1 MSSWQK
7 LGDILQAEGT
17 LSRDIVENAVK
28 DQQQQAQPQR
38 LGQILRSGHG
48 LSSSALSQAL
58 ATQYEL
64 DYLSVLPNGSGVT
77 ELLDQLPLEYVREQR
92 IFPYRLSET
101 CLQLAMTDPTNSKPI
116 NDLAALTG
124 LRINISLTSEDEIMR
139 AINQA
144 YAEHAGGDTDLPA
157 ELDSEDG
164 DLAATLGPTDLL
176 DSSDEAPII
185 RFVNGLLARACRERA
200 SDIHLEPFEKE
211 LIIRYRIDGVLYEVL
226 RPPPKACAAI
236 ISRIKIVAGLNIAE
250 KRLPQDGR
258 FRVRIAGRDV
268 DIRVSSLPT
277 AFGERLVLRLLEK
290 SASVIELSQ
299 LGLDEQ
305 LRYQVENL
313 IAQPHGIFLVTGP
326 TGSGKTTT
334 LYAALSQLNDR
345 SKNIITVEDPIE
357 YQLTGVGQI
366 QVNPKI
372 DLTFAAGLR
381 SILRQDPD
389 IIMVGEIRDS
399 ETAEIAVQSALTGH
413 MVFSTL
419 HTNDA
424 AGALTRLLDMKIE
437 PFLVSS
443 AVTGILAQRLVRRLC
458 PNCRSSYSPSTEML
472 EHFKDL
478 LPKDSDQQY
487 FRSAG
492 CDSCQQIGYRG
503 RTGIYELLLM
513 TDEVRELLMGGAD
526 ASSIRRAAQ
535 QAGMLSL
542 RQDGLK
548 KAAAG
553 ETSLEEVLRVT
564 QVSN

>member
-7 LGDILQAEGT
+7 LGEILQQDAA
-17 LSRDIVENAVK
+17 LSTQIIEEALERQRQE
-28 DQQQQAQPQR
+28 PQR
-38 LGQILRSGHG
+38 LGQILLNHYG
-48 LSSSALSQAL
+48 LSANALTCAL
-58 ATQYEL
+58 AKQFGL
-64 DYLSVLPNGSGVT
+64 PYLSAIPTDAGVSD
-77 ELLDQLPLEYVREQR
+77 LLSRLPLEYVREQH
-92 IFPYRLSET
+92 IFPMHQAENS
-101 CLQLAMTDPTNSKPI
+101 LQLAMTDPTNSTPL

-124 LRINISLTSEDEIMR
+124 CQIEISLVPEEEVLR
-139 AINQA
+139 AINHA
-144 YAEHAGGDTDLPA
+144 YAEKAG
-157 ELDSEDG
+157 DSDNLAP
-164 DLAATLGPTDLL
+164 DLAGEDKDLADTLGPTDLL

-185 RFVNGLLARACRERA
+185 RFVNGLIARASRERA
-200 SDIHLEPFEKE
+200 SDIHLEPFETE
-211 LIIRYRIDGVLYEVL
+211 MIIRYRIDGVLYEVL
-226 RPPPKACAAI
+226 RPPQKARAAI
-236 ISRIKIVAGLNIAE
+236 ISRIKIISGLNIAE

-290 SASVIELSQ
+290 SSSVIDLAQ
-299 LGLDEQ
+299 IGLDEQ
-305 LRYQVENL
+305 LQQQVDQL
-313 IAQPHGIFLVTGP
+313 IRQPHGIFLVTGP

-334 LYAALSQLNDR
+334 LYAALSRLNDR

-357 YQLTGVGQI
+357 YQLNGVGQI
-366 QVNPKI
+366 QVNSKI

-443 AVTGILAQRLVRRLC
+443 AVSGILAQRLVRRLC
-458 PNCRSSYSPSTEML
+458 PDCRSSYTPSEEMIR
-472 EHFKDL
+472 HFAGLVPNRTDL
-478 LPKDSDQQY
+478 QF
-487 FRSAG
+487 FRSSG
-492 CDSCQQIGYRG
+492 CDACQQIGYRG
-503 RTGIYELLLM
+503 RTGIYELLHL
-513 TDEVRELLMGGAD
+513 TDEIRELLMAGAD
-526 ASSIRRAAQ
+526 ASSIRQAAQ
-535 QAGMLSL
+535 KAGMLSL
-542 RQDGLK
+542 RQDGLR
-548 KAAAG
+548 KAQAG

-564 QVSN
+564 RIDN

>member
-7 LGDILQAEGT
+7 LGEILQQQDA
-17 LSRDIVENAVK
+17 LSAATIEAALQRQLQESE
-28 DQQQQAQPQR
+28 R
-38 LGQILRSGHG
+38 LGQILLNHYG
-48 LSSSALSQAL
+48 LSESALGAAL
-58 ATQYEL
+58 AQQFGL
-64 DYLSVLPNGSGVT
+64 DFLPLLSAGSGVT
-77 ELLDQLPLEYVREQR
+77 ELLARLPLEYVREQR
-92 IFPYRLSET
+92 IFPLRMTET
-101 CLQLAMTDPTNSKPI
+101 TLQLAMSDPTNHLPS

-124 LRINISLTSEDEIMR
+124 LRVDISLAPAEEILR
-139 AINQA
+139 AINHA
-144 YAEHAGGDTDLPA
+144 YAEQAGDSTGLPT
-157 ELDSEDG
+157 ELDGDEG
-164 DLAATLGPTDLL
+164 DLATTLGPTDLL

-185 RFVNGLLARACRERA
+185 RFVNGLLARASRERA
-200 SDIHLEPFEKE
+200 SDIHLEPFETE
-211 LIIRYRIDGVLYEVL
+211 MVIRYRIDGVLYEIL
-226 RPPPKACAAI
+226 RPPQKARAAI
-236 ISRIKIVAGLNIAE
+236 ISRLKIMSGLNIAE

-290 SASVIELSQ
+290 SSSVIELAQIGLNLQ
-299 LGLDEQ
+299 LQQQIDQ
-305 LRYQVENL
+305 LIR
-313 IAQPHGIFLVTGP
+313 QPHGIFLVTGP

-334 LYAALSQLNDR
+334 LYAALSRLNDR

-357 YQLTGVGQI
+357 YQLNGVGQI
-366 QVNPKI
+366 QVNAKI

-389 IIMVGEIRDS
+389 IIMVGEIRDT

-443 AVTGILAQRLVRRLC
+443 AVVGILAQRLVRKLC
-458 PNCRSSYSPSTEML
+458 PDCRSSYSPSAEML
-472 EHFKDL
+472 HHFSGL
-478 LPKDSDQQY
+478 LPNQPDLQFY
-487 FRSAG
+487 RSSG
-492 CDSCQQIGYRG
+492 CPACQQIGYRG

-513 TDEVRELLMGGAD
+513 TDSIRELLMAGAD
-526 ASSIRRAAQ
+526 ASSIRHSAQ

-542 RQDGLK
+542 RRDGLL
-548 KAAAG
+548 KAQSG

-564 QVSN
+564 QSDA